1 MKAVFNK
8 QDSGKTFTAGADIL
22 LKTGATHTFT
32 ITKATEENKPWHLK
46 NFPSSGG
53 NALCLWLDC
62 EPGGRPRIF
71 HDIPVNMSN
80 ALNALLA
87 SCGQP
92 LLTEKNPDMN
102 PTNLEGLQVS
112 CIVGQ
117 YEGKTG
123 IKNTITQFLPAVS
136 GPDKVSGKVSGKT
149 DAVMNELIK
158 RHEASVVDDQDIPF

>member
-8 QDSGKTFTAGADIL
+8 QDAGKTFTAGADIL

-32 ITKATEENKPWHLK
+32 IAKATEENKPWHLK

-71 HDIPVNMSN
+71 HDIPVNMTN

-92 LLTEKNPDMN
+92 LLTEKNADMN
-102 PTNLEGLQVS
+102 PTNLEGLKVS

-117 YEGKTG
+117 YEGKAG
-123 IKNTITQFLPAVS
+123 MKNTITQFVPT
-136 GPDKVSGKVSGKT
+136 VSGK
-149 DAVMNELIK
+149 AVAAK
-158 RHEASVVDDQDIPF
+158 VAAPVVDDQDIPF

>member
-32 ITKATEENKPWHLK
+32 IAKATEENKPWHLK

-71 HDIPVNMSN
+71 HDIPVNMTN

-92 LLTEKNPDMN
+92 LLTEKNADMN
-102 PTNLEGLQVS
+102 PSNLKGMKVS

-117 YEGKTG
+117 SKTG
-123 IKNTITQFLPAVS
+123 IKNTITQFLPA
-136 GPDKVSGKVSGKT
+136 PSGK
-149 DAVMNELIK
+149 AVAAK
-158 RHEASVVDDQDIPF
+158 VKAPVVDDKDIPF

>member
-1 MKAVFNK
+1 MKAVFNT
-8 QDSGKTFTAGADIL
+8 QDGMRVKSSQSDIL

-32 ITKATEENKPWHLK
+32 ITKATEENKLWHLK

-71 HDIPVNMSN
+71 HDIPVNMTN

-87 SCGQP
+87 SCSQP
-92 LLTEKNPDMN
+92 LLTEKNADMN
-102 PTNLEGLQVS
+102 PSNLEGLRVS

-117 YEGKTG
+117 YVGKTG
-123 IKNTITQFLPAVS
+123 MKNTITQFLPAVS
-136 GPDKVSGKVSGKT
+136 GRVKVSGKVSGKT

-158 RHEASVVDDQDIPF
+158 RHEAPVVDDQDIPF

>member
-8 QDSGKTFTAGADIL
+8 QDAGKTFTAGADIL

-32 ITKATEENKPWHLK
+32 IAKATEENKPWHLK

-62 EPGGRPRIF
+62 EPGERPRIF
-71 HDIPVNMSN
+71 HDIPVNMTN

-92 LLTEKNPDMN
+92 LLTEKNADMN
-102 PTNLEGLQVS
+102 PTNLEGLKVS

-117 YEGKTG
+117 YEGKAG
-123 IKNTITQFLPAVS
+123 MKNTITQFLPA
-136 GPDKVSGKVSGKT
+136 PSGK
-149 DAVMNELIK
+149 AVAAK
-158 RHEASVVDDQDIPF
+158 VAAPVVDDQDIPF